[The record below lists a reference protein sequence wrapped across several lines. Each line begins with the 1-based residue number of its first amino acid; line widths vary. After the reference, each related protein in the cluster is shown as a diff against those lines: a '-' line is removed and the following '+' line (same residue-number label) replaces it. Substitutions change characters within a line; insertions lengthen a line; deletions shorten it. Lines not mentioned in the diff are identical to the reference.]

1 MPPYKGG
8 KNRRRPG
15 RRPRGPRRPAQER
28 VCDDDATATTT
39 ILSGAELLLLLRQLK
54 EDCCRMSDG
63 DNNVGTAANSKVV
76 CGASSSSSSFK
87 TPARPTAPRKLRPR
101 EKSPVTTASSEDD
114 DDDGAPSSAK
124 KRKRPKTSPA
134 EKQALKEK
142 EEAIRA
148 ALGKKAV
155 EARTLRTREWKDV
168 KERKTSLMFAHYVG
182 RTSRGVKKVGKEFFH
197 ETKLADIPQRKPRDT
212 YQRIYYWGDG
222 MGTCRGNQMEF
233 FAQIEDHLKRSCEQ
247 DGNIKFPA
255 DHRDHQGVRRLP
267 ACAGWTSSSLD
278 MFVDS
283 ARVMWRWLRQG
294 EMPEYLAEWKERKR
308 RLKWS
313 ERPYYTPPRLL
324 SLEEVAVIE
333 KTNPSNVNDNADDEE
348 EKEEDDDEEEEEEVV
363 VVEDEEADAL
373 ENLSE
378 QQRHERELA
387 LEKEEPPPSTAV
399 ASPAAAVEAKVI
411 FLIISIYLLED

>member
-1 MPPYKGG
+1 
-8 KNRRRPG
+8 
-15 RRPRGPRRPAQER
+15 
-28 VCDDDATATTT
+28 
-39 ILSGAELLLLLRQLK
+39 
-54 EDCCRMSDG
+54 
-63 DNNVGTAANSKVV
+63 
-76 CGASSSSSSFK
+76 
-87 TPARPTAPRKLRPR
+87 
-101 EKSPVTTASSEDD
+101 
-114 DDDGAPSSAK
+114 
-124 KRKRPKTSPA
+124 
-134 EKQALKEK
+134 
-142 EEAIRA
+142 
-148 ALGKKAV
+148 
-155 EARTLRTREWKDV
+155 
-168 KERKTSLMFAHYVG
+168 
-182 RTSRGVKKVGKEFFH
+182 
-197 ETKLADIPQRKPRDT
+197 
-212 YQRIYYWGDG
+212 
-222 MGTCRGNQMEF
+222 
-233 FAQIEDHLKRSCEQ
+233 
-247 DGNIKFPA
+247 
-255 DHRDHQGVRRLP
+255 
-267 ACAGWTSSSLD
+267 